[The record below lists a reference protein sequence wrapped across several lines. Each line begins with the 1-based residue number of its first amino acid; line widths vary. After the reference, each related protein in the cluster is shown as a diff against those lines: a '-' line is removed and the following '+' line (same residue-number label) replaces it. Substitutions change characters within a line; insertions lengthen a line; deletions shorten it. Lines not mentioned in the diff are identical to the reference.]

1 MKKLYFLLLLLSAC
15 SRQGGDGDSV
25 QVLNAKDFNDRIE
38 ANAVLLDVRT
48 PEEFTSG
55 HIPDAIN
62 LDYKSGNFSDR
73 LDSLDKSKDYMVYC
87 LSGVRSG
94 KAADLMKEKGFNSI
108 TTLDGGMEAWVAE
121 GLPVQHN

>member
-15 SRQGGDGDSV
+15 SRQGGDGDGV

-62 LDYKSGNFSDR
+62 LDYKSANFSDR